1 MTAEPIRYV
10 RTRDAKQA
18 VEGHEVEIVNALG
31 ISWRAGQREHIDC
44 PYPNHGGTK
53 DWRLNSKG
61 RAICTCTDNK
71 TDNVF
76 EIAGKLEG
84 LDFEAAKIRCIEI
97 IGRTDLIRE
106 KSGEGG
112 GQATDAESLM
122 RAPAERRDDTLPRAY
137 LAHRLGIP
145 ADTVLMPST
154 PTVGLRA
161 LGYFDPPKGKGAGK
175 PVHVGDYPCTV
186 WGQIDAEGRRHA
198 HRIYVARSGA
208 GKADL
213 GLTANGT
220 VRDSKKSAKRTGEES
235 TAGRVVIWGDA
246 RRAPWCIIAEG
257 IETAAA
263 VAYAFQQEI
272 EAGAAYVAAGIN
284 AGGIEAFSP
293 WPETKRVT
301 VAADRDE
308 AVKISRPNPTR
319 RGEQA
324 ARRFGLRHHRSIAIA
339 YALAGESGSATDW
352 LDVHCTHGPDAVR
365 AGILAAPV
373 FAPTS
378 EEIETERQR
387 AEEAD
392 VLARIKQD
400 YPLPELN
407 SFTLTYKLTEKGRV
421 WVHNWV
427 TVGSGENA
435 ELVAQPISTPVGV
448 EARLRFADDEDAYGL
463 RLVVQ
468 DMGGRRR
475 SIDVDRATFAR
486 QAAADT
492 RAMLFGAGL
501 RTENEGEH
509 VVVKALKAA
518 DPEREIV
525 VVRRPGWHFG
535 EDGAD
540 PFFVCPDGQIIGP
553 SAEDAPELSVNARIG
568 SGVAR
573 GGTLKAWQAAVAA
586 ACTAPRC
593 EHWIIGT
600 IAGFCAPILSL
611 CGLDTCGI
619 NLSGMTSGGKTT
631 AQRLAVSAW
640 SRAALD
646 VRDSLLQSARATANA
661 VELMAA
667 RSNGTVLAMDELG
680 HVNGKE
686 LGRIIYSLAS
696 GVGKGRM
703 GADAQRRASYTW
715 STFVLFSAEKS
726 LEEKVR
732 GDGGEWAGGMAV
744 RVPDI
749 DISGINRA
757 VAQDVLDRIASV
769 DRNHGHAGPAFVE
782 ALIAAGLHRQA
793 REIRQGIDKSA
804 RAIAGLEADGK
815 HVRAAMPFAILDT
828 AGRLAQRL
836 GILPEEIDIARA
848 VRWAWA
854 RFADSSDAVALDPE
868 QQATI
873 NLRAWIAERWGSSI
887 HPTVPEDNGR
897 VSNRDALGWYDDD
910 AVYIPTHRIVEAAGG
925 ALKEIEIGRALK
937 AQDFIAK
944 THDARCLFVSY
955 VPKIGRLKAYAL
967 SRRAFGRP
975 DEAGARFGVY
985 EGGRA

>member
-1 MTAEPIRYV
+1 MTAEPTRYV
-10 RTRDAKQA
+10 RTKDAQQA

-31 ISWRAGQREHIDC
+31 IHWRAGQKEHIDC
-44 PYPNHGGTK
+44 PYPNHGGAK

-61 RAICTCTDNK
+61 RGICTCTERK
-71 TDNVF
+71 TDSVF
-76 EIAGKLEG
+76 DIAGKVEG
-84 LDFEAAKIRCIEI
+84 LDFEASKIRCMEI
-97 IGRTDLIRE
+97 VGRADLIRE
-106 KSGEGG
+106 KSGAGG
-112 GQATDAESLM
+112 GQATDADSLM
-122 RAPAERRDDTLPRAY
+122 RAPAERRDDSLPRAY

-145 ADTVLMPST
+145 ADAVPMPAT

-161 LGYFDPPKGKGAGK
+161 LGYFDPPKGKGTGK

-186 WGQIDAEGRRHA
+186 WGQTDAEGRRHA
-198 HRIYVARSGA
+198 HRIYVASSGA
-208 GKADL
+208 GKAEL
-213 GLTANGT
+213 GLADNGT
-220 VRDSKKSAKRTGEES
+220 ARDPKKSAKRTGEES

-246 RRAPWCIIAEG
+246 RRAAWCIIAEG
-257 IETAAA
+257 IETAAS
-263 VAYAFQQEI
+263 VAYAFRPEI
-272 EAGAAYVAAGIN
+272 ETGAAYVAAGVN
-284 AGGIEAFSP
+284 ANGIEAFVP

-324 ARRFGLRHHRSIAIA
+324 ARRFGIRHHETVAVA
-339 YALAGESGSATDW
+339 YALAGEPGSATDW
-352 LDVHCTHGPDAVR
+352 LDVHNVRGSEAVR
-365 AGILAAPV
+365 AGILAAMTY
-373 FAPTS
+373 APTV
-378 EEIETERQR
+378 EEIEEERSRSDAQDELQR
-387 AEEAD
+387 VVA
-392 VLARIKQD
+392 D
-400 YPLPELN
+400 YPLPAMEGM
-407 SFTLTYKLTEKGRV
+407 TLGYQRTKSGRV
-421 WVHNWV
+421 WVHQAV
-427 TVGSGENA
+427 KVGDDVQMVP
-435 ELVAQPISTPVGV
+435 VASPFGV
-448 EARLRFADDEDAYGL
+448 LARLRFADDDDAYGL
-463 RLVVQ
+463 RIVAQ

-475 SIDVDRATFAR
+475 NLDVDRATFAR
-486 QAAADT
+486 QAAAET
-492 RAMLFGAGL
+492 RAMLYAAGL
-501 RTENEGEH
+501 RTEGDGEH
-509 VVVKALKAA
+509 VAVKALKAA
-518 DPEREIV
+518 DPQREIA

-535 EDGAD
+535 EEGAD

-553 SAEDAPELSVNARIG
+553 KAEDAPELSVNARIG
-568 SGVAR
+568 ASVAR
-573 GGTLKAWQAAVAA
+573 GGTLEAWQKAVAA

-593 EHWIIGT
+593 EHWIIGA
-600 IAGFCAPILSL
+600 IAGFCAPVLSL

-703 GADAQRRASYTW
+703 NGDAQRRTSYTW
-715 STFVLFSAEKS
+715 STFVMFSAEKS

-744 RVPDI
+744 RIPDI

-757 VAQDVLDRIASV
+757 VDQGVLDLIATV

-782 ALIAAGLHRQA
+782 AMIAAGTHRQA
-793 REIRQGIDKSA
+793 REIRQGIDTSA
-804 RAIAGLEADGK
+804 RAIAGRDADGK
-815 HVRAAMPFAILDT
+815 HVRAALPFAILNT

-836 GILPEEIDIARA
+836 GILPAEIDVARA
-848 VRWAWA
+848 VQWAWA

-868 QQATI
+868 QQATM

-887 HPTVPEDNGR
+887 HPTVPDDNGR
-897 VSNRDALGWYDDD
+897 VSMRDALGWYDDE
-910 AVYIPTHRIVEAAGG
+910 AVYIPAQRIIEAAGKS
-925 ALKEIEIGRALK
+925 LKEIEIGRALK
-937 AQDFIAK
+937 AQGFIAK
-944 THDARCLFVSY
+944 SHGPDCFYVSY
-955 VPKIGRLKAYAL
+955 VPKVGKLKAYAL
-967 SRRAFGRP
+967 SRKAFGRSL
-975 DEAGARFGVY
+975 EAETSFGVY
-985 EGGRA
+985 LGGRA